1 MSESYAFSS
10 SPQPIKPFSFLIFLS
25 VLLSAIHFSLS
36 LPSKTHFGS
45 NLVLIGDAKFAN
57 NSSCIRLTNPTISS
71 PSSGFLIQ
79 KKPIKLFSSN
89 SKSRKPVSFSTDFSF
104 SISPH
109 NGDGLAFLVVPK
121 NFISKFSTENF
132 GVLKENRFLGVEF
145 DTSADENVGDVN
157 ANHVGVDVGSLVSVK
172 TSNVSSINLV
182 LNSGLK
188 LHSWVDYDSSSK
200 RIEIRLGK
208 FGSARPYN
216 PLLVYQVDLG
226 EMWRNEEVLVGLSS
240 SSGKS
245 MQISNVYSWNFRTRT
260 VPKWLHSQPL
270 NPRAFSSKHSEEKL
284 AQKKKICALGFL
296 SGLVFMTGC
305 GALLALVVLFLWA
318 LFENS
323 SETVLTIP
331 GNCTVHSD
339 SWLQVGFVLTTGINS
354 AYVLGYSGAIM
365 VPLGWIGGVVGL
377 ILATAISLYA
387 NALVAKLHEYGGRRH
402 IRYRDLAGFIYGIA
416 APPRDYGIYGTKLS
430 RIFTTTSALANLVF
444 SLNTGMLPE
453 IQA

>member
-1 MSESYAFSS
+1 MSDFIPNWITLGQLYDNINKKTKRTHLQFPHIWFVGRESMTLRTIVTALIRPLFHL
-10 SPQPIKPFSFLIFLS
+10 PRMSFLPTPQYASLFYLS
-25 VLLSAIHFSLS
+25 NNKPHPINFTRSGDLLWTMSLKADPKVLLSAIHFSLS
-36 LPSKTHFGS
+36 LPSKPHFGS

-182 LNSGLK
+182 LNSGVK

-260 VPKWLHSQPL
+260 VPKWLHSQPMD
-270 NPRAFSSKHSEEKL
+270 PRAFSSKHSEEKL

-331 GNCTVHSD
+331 GKCTVHSGD
-339 SWLQVGFVLTTGINS
+339 FRYEKIN
-354 AYVLGYSGAIM
+354 V
-365 VPLGWIGGVVGL
+365 VVGDNP
-377 ILATAISLYA
+377 TDD
-387 NALVAKLHEYGGRRH
+387 AK
-402 IRYRDLAGFIYGIA
+402 
-416 APPRDYGIYGTKLS
+416 
-430 RIFTTTSALANLVF
+430 N
-444 SLNTGMLPE
+444 
-453 IQA
+453 